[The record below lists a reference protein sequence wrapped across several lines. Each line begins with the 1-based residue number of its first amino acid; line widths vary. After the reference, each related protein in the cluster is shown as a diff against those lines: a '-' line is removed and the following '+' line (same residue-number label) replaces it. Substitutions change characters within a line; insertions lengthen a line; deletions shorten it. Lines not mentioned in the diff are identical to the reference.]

1 MKVRVKLYGTLS
13 QGFPGYQ
20 HSQGMEIEIPEG
32 AAIKDLLALLEIS
45 ESQGAVVI
53 AESRILKADDR
64 MQLGIPVS
72 ILQAIG
78 GG

>member
-13 QGFPGYQ
+13 QRFPSYQ
-20 HSQGMEIEIPEG
+20 HSQGMEVEVPDG
-32 AAIKDLLALLEIS
+32 ATVKDLLALLEIS

-53 AESRILKADDR
+53 MEGRILKADDK
-64 MQLGIPVS
+64 MQPGVPVNV
-72 ILQAIG
+72 LQAIG